1 MGNFLPK
8 EERPYFGKGQIV
20 GLPGL
25 VVSYVLA
32 WYCYVL
38 TASNDTA
45 CSAELVKCVPWY
57 KPTTTQWFGL
67 LVTTVIATLAFLT
80 FWLNVQ
86 GSPNNLI
93 VDKEVHLPAGQR
105 RQVSAGH
112 TSSRFGIGSHLRRI
126 KK

>member
-1 MGNFLPK
+1 MGNLLPK
-8 EERPYFGKGQIV
+8 EERPHFGKGQLL

-25 VVSYVLA
+25 VLSYVLA

-45 CSAELVKCVPWY
+45 CSAELASKAKCVAWY

-67 LVTTVIATLAFLT
+67 VVTTVVATLAFLT

-86 GSPNNLI
+86 GSPANL
-93 VDKEVHLPAGQR
+93 VKEVHQR

-112 TSSRFGIGSHLRRI
+112 TSSRFGIGSHLRRM
-126 KK
+126 KN